1 MLFAARRPHLNLS
14 NRSRSNRR
22 VVALIAVVFVL
33 AGISVAHPAPVPAS
47 LTYPMKEAFD
57 RYVTLT
63 DARNAE
69 ELHKSTPFLWVD
81 ALPEARRAEAYSA
94 MNRGEV
100 VIERLETRD
109 SGNAIQCPGGLIHHW
124 VGALWIP
131 GATLSQT
138 LALVQAY
145 DRHVQVYS
153 PFEVR
158 SRILER
164 NGDDFKVAIR
174 YLRKKIITVVL
185 DTVFQIDYHT
195 LDVTHAWSHG
205 RTESVREIKNHD
217 TPSEYSFPEGEG

>member
-22 VVALIAVVFVL
+22 GVTLIAVVYFL
-33 AGISVAHPAPVPAS
+33 TGIPVAQPAPVPAS
-47 LTYPMKEAFD
+47 LTYPIKEAFD

-69 ELHKSTPFLWVD
+69 ELRQGTPFLWVD
-81 ALPEARRAEAYSA
+81 TLPEARRAESYSA
-94 MNRGEV
+94 MQRGEV

-109 SGNAIQCPGGLIHHW
+109 QGNAIQCPGGLIHHW

-131 GATLSQT
+131 GATLAQT

-153 PFEVR
+153 PFELR
-158 SRILER
+158 SQILEHQG
-164 NGDDFKVAIR
+164 NDFKVLIR
-174 YLRKKIITVVL
+174 YHRRPRHGFSNRLSHPRCDSCL
-185 DTVFQIDYHT
+185 EPRS
-195 LDVTHAWSHG
+195 HAKCS
-205 RTESVREIKNHD
+205 RNQESRHPK
-217 TPSEYSFPEGEG
+217 